1 MGAAHFRHI
10 KRYFVNVEGGLAA
23 LWGDAENGDFCGV
36 SPLAGDG
43 EEIMGVF
50 VAGAPA
56 SRDVWIVE
64 EGLHEDLEEAPMG
77 TDRDGA

>member
-1 MGAAHFRHI
+1 MGAAHFCHI

-43 EEIMGVF
+43 EEILGVF
-50 VAGAPA
+50 VAGTPSA
-56 SRDVWIVE
+56 RDVWIVKKW
-64 EGLHEDLEEAPMG
+64 LHEKLEEAPIG

>member
-1 MGAAHFRHI
+1 M
-10 KRYFVNVEGGLAA
+10 NVEGGLAA
-23 LWGDAENGDFCGV
+23 LWGDAENCDFCGV

-43 EEIMGVF
+43 EEVLGIF

-64 EGLHEDLEEAPMG
+64 EGLHEDLEEAPTG
-77 TDRDGA
+77 TDRDAA